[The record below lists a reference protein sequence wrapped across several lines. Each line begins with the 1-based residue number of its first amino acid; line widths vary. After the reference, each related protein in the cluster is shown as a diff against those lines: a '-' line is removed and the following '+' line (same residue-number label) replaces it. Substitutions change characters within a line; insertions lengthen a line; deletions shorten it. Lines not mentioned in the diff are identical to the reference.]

1 MMKIIKA
8 SPSHIADL
16 VKIEEECF
24 EDNYSEKTLLSDIK
38 NKLNEM
44 YIALEDD
51 RVVGYINVFHIFE
64 EANLVK
70 IAVIEGY
77 RRLGIATKLLDY
89 VTQKLVKQG
98 VTKMYLEV
106 SDKNEKAIKFYK
118 KNGFEETTKREN
130 YYKDLSDAIIMWKY
144 F

>member
-1 MMKIIKA
+1 MKIVKA
-8 SPSHIADL
+8 TPSHIGDL

-24 EDNYSEKTLLSDIK
+24 EDNYSEKTLLADIK
-38 NKLNEM
+38 NKMNEM
-44 YIALEDD
+44 YIAIEDD
-51 RVVGYINVFHIFE
+51 KIVGYINAFHIFE

-70 IAVIEGY
+70 IAVIDGY

-89 VTQKLVKQG
+89 VTQKLVQQG

-106 SDKNEKAIKFYK
+106 SDRNENAINFYK

-130 YYKDLSDAIIMWKY
+130 YYNDLSDAIIMWK
-144 F
+144 FF

>member
-1 MMKIIKA
+1 MMKIVKA

-130 YYKDLSDAIIMWKY
+130 YYNDLSDAIIMWKY

>member
-51 RVVGYINVFHIFE
+51 GVVGYINVFHIFE